1 MATPLWQRKAGKNP
15 EGGLNEA
22 GRRSY
27 NAKGG
32 NLKPQ
37 VSKSQAKK
45 SPASAKRRKSF
56 CSRMRGM
63 KKKLTSAK
71 TARNPNSR
79 INKALRK
86 WDC

>member
-27 NAKGG
+27 NTKGG
-32 NLKPQ
+32 NLKPP

-56 CSRMRGM
+56 V
-63 KKKLTSAK
+63 LE
-71 TARNPNSR
+71 
-79 INKALRK
+79 
-86 WDC
+86 

>member
-32 NLKPQ
+32 NLKPP

-45 SPASAKRRKSF
+45 SPASAKGDILCQWVKEHMVHKKVDHQMTKSF
-56 CSRMRGM
+56 QEN
-63 KKKLTSAK
+63 K
-71 TARNPNSR
+71 R
-79 INKALRK
+79 IYLKH
-86 WDC
+86 